1 MLGDAE
7 PVCLTDWVGRK
18 SASCRDESTVVMV
31 LSTPVEKEGYD
42 DGGDNNSDD
51 DEQGS

>member
-7 PVCLTDWVGRK
+7 PVRLTDWVGNQQ
-18 SASCRDESTVVMV
+18 ARDESNVVMV
-31 LSTPVEKEGYD
+31 LSTPVEKGYD
-42 DGGDNNSDD
+42 DGSDNNSDD